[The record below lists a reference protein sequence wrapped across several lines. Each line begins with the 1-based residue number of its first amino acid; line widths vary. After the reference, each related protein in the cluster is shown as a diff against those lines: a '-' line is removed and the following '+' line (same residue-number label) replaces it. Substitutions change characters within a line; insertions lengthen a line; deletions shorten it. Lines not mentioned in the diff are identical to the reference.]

1 MSDMPQDLPPL
12 EHPSHI
18 DESRRRRRRKL
29 LIPVG
34 KTERALYVGEIAKRL
49 VPGVE
54 FFIFSLFAGLVITLA
69 ILLDSP
75 AIFIL
80 GALLAPFMIPVVGLG
95 FSAAVGSL
103 SFFLRSVGGLLIG
116 SAFVFASGALGGWL
130 SKLFADLHLTQA
142 RNFTVFSIPDF
153 LLLTI
158 GAVLAIY
165 LTVRVPKQRSL
176 VASVPLA
183 YEIYIPIAV
192 AGFGLTGGIE
202 GFFPQGLKIAAVYI
216 AWVILIG
223 TIMLAIMKLRPFT
236 FFGYLLTA
244 VILGGALY
252 TLVVS
257 SALGSALQ
265 KQMTV
270 FITRTPEPPIVANTE
285 FNTPTPTITLPTF
298 DYSSNTAETPFIT
311 NTLPPTNTP
320 TASITP
326 KPTPVWAKVYSPEFN
341 GIYVRATPGNYE
353 DYITT
358 LPNDQPVQVLT
369 DVRKINGAYW
379 VNILLDDGTEG
390 WVLRNLLQTATPAP
404 DW

>member
-1 MSDMPQDLPPL
+1 MSDIPQDLPPL

-29 LIPVG
+29 LIPSG

-54 FFIFSLFAGLVITLA
+54 FFIFSLTAGLVITLA

-75 AIFIL
+75 AIYIL
-80 GALLAPFMIPVVGLG
+80 GALLAPFMVPVVGLG

-103 SFFLRSVGGLLIG
+103 SFFLRSVGSLIIG
-116 SAFVFASGALGGWL
+116 AAFLFGSGALGGWI
-130 SKLFADLHLTQA
+130 SKLFADLPLVQA
-142 RNFTVFSIPDF
+142 RNFTSFSIPDF

-158 GAVLAIY
+158 GAILAIY

-192 AGFGLTGGIE
+192 AGFGLTSGIN
-202 GFFPQGLKIAAVYI
+202 GFFPDGLKVAAVYI

-223 TIMLAIMKLRPFT
+223 TIVLAILKLRPFT

-244 VILGGALY
+244 IIIGAALY
-252 TLVVS
+252 TLVIS
-257 SALGSALQ
+257 SALGSSLK
-265 KQMTV
+265 KQMQS
-270 FITRTPEPPIVANTE
+270 FATRTPEAPTVAE
-285 FNTPTPTITLPTF
+285 VITPTSTPTIQSATPVI
-298 DYSSNTAETPFIT
+298 SNTSEIPVAT

-320 TASITP
+320 TTTITP

-341 GIYVRATPGNYE
+341 GIYVRSTPGNYE
-353 DYITT
+353 NYLTT
-358 LPNDQPVQVLT
+358 LPNEQPVQVLS
-369 DVRKINGAYW
+369 DVRVINGSYW
-379 VNILLDDGTEG
+379 VLILMEDGRQG

-404 DW
+404 NW